1 LAVAASDLLFMA
13 GLAGWFW
20 LIGRLP
26 AALLPEVR
34 VPGREFAAP
43 VLGFALFSVMASLLY
58 RFGVPARQLFLA
70 GSALAACGLLLT
82 LVRPP
87 GRPDRRTAI
96 VAAIAL
102 ATALL
107 MLLPKWIGGAQFF
120 VFQGNIWD
128 QMSYLARSVA
138 YREFSY
144 GDLLAADR
152 TMPLAND
159 FVLFA
164 RSELTERPAV
174 SIVHAAASS
183 LASAPP
189 TLNAYVFMVFLQLL
203 GFFALAFVLV
213 AFGACGAIMAAAGGA
228 AFALGFFLQYI
239 FDINAWSEL
248 AGLPVMLLA
257 GGSALLLLT
266 PAREGEPRGD
276 AWRLASVVALAL
288 AGALYLYPECV
299 PIYAAPL
306 AFVALLAGAR
316 HRAQSMQLAAAALV
330 AIVLTLPCW
339 DGTMDVLFRQIHSAV
354 TRTNDWFAYY
364 QRYLIP
370 LDLSDLFTAAYKGG
384 QFPHERLGQVAL
396 FVPIDLM
403 SGLFGLYFLQPPPAL
418 ALALRVLWRL
428 VVLAGL
434 VALLACAF
442 RELFLWLRRGRA
454 RPASRLA
461 LWTLLALPTPLPL
474 VVMGKLWAAGKAI
487 SMIGPFLFLLA
498 AAPLLLPAAR
508 ATGGRAVLRLR
519 QLPALLFVVA
529 QLGFGVARPIAA
541 AHPDGIH
548 YAAPPYPSIQLA
560 KYKTALSWDL
570 AARDEALRRCRRIA
584 VDVENPFLERYAQ
597 LHLSE
602 LASVWWSLRPLNS
615 YFGIGI
621 ELGLMRPRGVPDC
634 LVTDRPA
641 AAARASTH
649 GGERV
654 ISLARQD

>member
-1 LAVAASDLLFMA
+1 MAVAASDLLFMA
-13 GLAGWFW
+13 GLTGWFW

-26 AALLPEVR
+26 AALLPQGR

-43 VLGFALFSVMASLLY
+43 VLGFALFSVIASLLY
-58 RFGVPARQLFLA
+58 RFDVPALHLFLA

-87 GRPDRRTAI
+87 AWPDRRWVI

-213 AFGACGAIMAAAGGA
+213 SLGACGAIMAAAGGA
-228 AFALGFFLQYI
+228 AFALGFFLQYV

-257 GGSALLLLT
+257 GGSALLLLA
-266 PAREGEPRGD
+266 PAREDEPRGD

-306 AFVALLAGAR
+306 ALVALLAGTR
-316 HRAQSMQLAAAALV
+316 HRAQPMQLAAAALV
-330 AIVLTLPCW
+330 AVLLTLPCW
-339 DGTMDVLFRQIHSAV
+339 DGTMGVLFRQIHSAV
-354 TRTNDWFAYY
+354 TRTNDWFAYF

-370 LDLSDLFTAAYKGG
+370 LDLSDLFTAAYKSG
-384 QFPHERLGQVAL
+384 QFPHERLWQVAL

-418 ALALRVLWRL
+418 ALVLRVFWRL

-442 RELFLWLRRGRA
+442 LELFLWLRRGLA

-498 AAPLLLPAAR
+498 AAPLLLPATRDA
-508 ATGGRAVLRLR
+508 AGGTRLRLR
-519 QLPALLFVVA
+519 QLPALLFIVA
-529 QLGFGVARPIAA
+529 QLGFGIARPIAA
-541 AHPDGIH
+541 AHSDGIH
-548 YAAPPYPSIQLA
+548 YASPPYPSVQLA
-560 KYKTALSWDL
+560 KLKTTLSWDL
-570 AARDEALRRCRRIA
+570 AARDDALKRCRRIA
-584 VDVENPFLERYAQ
+584 VDVENPFLERYVQ

-602 LASVWWSLRPLNS
+602 LGAVWWSLRPLNS

-621 ELGLMRPRGVPDC
+621 ELGRMRPRGVPDC
-634 LVTDRPA
+634 LVTDRPRAVPPGA
-641 AAARASTH
+641 AGAQ
-649 GGERV
+649 V
-654 ISLARQD
+654 ISLARRD